1 MDCTIIRAGQY
12 VEDQGVS
19 QTTNK
24 EEYTKM
30 AGNSFGEIFK
40 ITTFGES
47 HGAAVGVI
55 IDGVTPGVEINE
67 AYIQTQMDRRKPGQS
82 SVTSPRK
89 EYDIVHIL
97 SGVFE
102 GKTTGTPLFV
112 ILHNTDMRPDAYSD
126 IQHAFRPG
134 HADFTYLQK
143 YGIRDYRGSGRA
155 SGRETAA
162 RVAGGAVARKL
173 LERRGVQVLAYTRE
187 IGGIQCQTFQEEI
200 IEQNAVRA
208 CDPIA
213 GAEMIKKIEHLASI
227 GDSCGGIVEC
237 RLRGVVSGLGEPVF
251 DKLDAE
257 LAKAMLSIGAVKGI
271 EFGEGFTAAAMLG
284 SEHNDEMSSRGFL
297 SNHSGGI
304 IGGISTGQ
312 EIIFRI
318 VVKPTSSISVP
329 QQTINVK
336 GEEQVIKTE
345 GRHDPCI
352 CPRIVPV
359 VEAMT
364 CLILEDHYKRQAA
377 MHN

>member
-1 MDCTIIRAGQY
+1 
-12 VEDQGVS
+12 
-19 QTTNK
+19 
-24 EEYTKM
+24 M
-30 AGNSFGEIFK
+30 AGNTFGEMFR

-55 IDGVTPGVEINE
+55 VDGVTPGLEIDE
-67 AYIQTQMDRRKPGQS
+67 AYIQVQMDRRKPGQS
-82 SVTSPRK
+82 TVTSPRK

-102 GKTTGTPLFV
+102 GRTTGTPLFV
-112 ILHNTDMRPDAYSD
+112 ILHNHDMRPEAYTE
-126 IQHAFRPG
+126 IQHSYRPG

-143 YGIRDYRGSGRA
+143 YGIRDHRGSGRA
-155 SGRETAA
+155 SGRETAG

-173 LERRGVQVLAYTRE
+173 LESRGVQVVAYTTE
-187 IGGIQCQTFQEEI
+187 IGGIACHTFEEQS
-200 IEQNAVRA
+200 IELNAVRA
-208 CDPIA
+208 CDPKAAKKMIA
-213 GAEMIKKIEHLASI
+213 KIEQLAAL

-237 RLRGVVSGLGEPVF
+237 RIRGVIPGLGEPVF

-271 EFGEGFTAAAMLG
+271 EFGEGFYASSMLG
-284 SEHNDEMSSRGFL
+284 SEHNDEMSAAGFL

-312 EIIFRI
+312 EIIFRV

-329 QQTINVK
+329 QKTINMN
-336 GEEQVIKTE
+336 GEETQIKIE

-359 VEAMT
+359 VEAMA
-364 CLILEDHYKRQAA
+364 CLVLEDHYKRQIA
-377 MHN
+377 MLGN

>member
-1 MDCTIIRAGQY
+1 
-12 VEDQGVS
+12 
-19 QTTNK
+19 
-24 EEYTKM
+24 M
-30 AGNSFGEIFK
+30 AGNTFGEIFK
-40 ITTFGES
+40 VTTFGES
-47 HGAAVGVI
+47 HGPAVGVI
-55 IDGVTPGVEINE
+55 VDGVTPGVEMNE
-67 AYIQTQMDRRKPGQS
+67 QYIQRQMDKRKPGQS

-112 ILHNTDMRPDAYSD
+112 MLHNHDMRPEAYSE
-126 IQHAFRPG
+126 IQHSFRPG

-143 YGIRDYRGSGRA
+143 YGIRDHRGSGRA

-173 LERRGVQVLAYTRE
+173 LERRGVQVLAYTQQ
-187 IGGIQCQTFQEEI
+187 IGGIKCRTFDEEV

-208 CDPIA
+208 CDAAA
-213 GAEMIKKIEHLASI
+213 GAEMIKHIERLASI

-237 RLRGVVSGLGEPVF
+237 RIRGVIPGLGEPVF

-271 EFGEGFTAAAMLG
+271 EFGAGFSAASMLG
-284 SEHNDEMSSRGFL
+284 SEHNDGMSSAGFL

-318 VVKPTSSISVP
+318 SVKPTSSISVP
-329 QQTINVK
+329 QKTINVK
-336 GEEQVIKTE
+336 GEEQQIKTE

-359 VEAMT
+359 VEAMA
-364 CLILEDHYKRQAA
+364 CLVLEDQYKRHAA
-377 MHN
+377 MLG